1 MLGEGQA
8 QQKIKDKTEKEI
20 ERKKESTEMR
30 LLMTLER
37 QKIVESKRNFAYKV
51 QKPQLHNIA
60 NEMFQYYTIV
70 YASLR

>member
-8 QQKIKDKTEKEI
+8 QQKIKDKTEK

-60 NEMFQYYTIV
+60 NEMFQYYTIE

>member
-60 NEMFQYYTIV
+60 NEMFQYYIIV
-70 YASLR
+70 DASLR

>member
-37 QKIVESKRNFAYKV
+37 QKIVDSKRNFAYKV
-51 QKPQLHNIA
+51 QKPQLNNIA
-60 NEMFQYYTIV
+60 NEMFQYYTIE